1 MQKRKIKKYLFFI
14 LFPAFL
20 FGGYGAK
27 GQNTDALGTYT
38 PYSLYGLGNIEKQG
52 TAVNRAMGGIGTAL
66 RSNRYINY
74 MNPAS
79 ITNRDTLSFMLDFG
93 GDQKNI
99 YSTDGISKTA
109 YNTGNVKSFIF
120 SAPIYKKSALIV
132 GIVPYS
138 NIGYKFENMES
149 DPALVSQYGDIRY
162 RKYGEGS
169 INQLFVGGAM
179 NFLKNF
185 SIGAQYIYYFG
196 SLDRYSN
203 VLFGTDASIR
213 SITTGWD
220 YSLGASSVKA
230 GLQYFREFGEHDE
243 YYVTGG
249 VTYTLGTSLK
259 GDYERYA
266 HAQDGSNTIDTV
278 YSYSVNNAKV
288 KLPHEFSI
296 GATVGKRDKWMF
308 GADYAQQNWKSS
320 AYNDMG
326 GTEFTPQTARSFRV
340 GFEFIPNMYDIRYYF
355 KRVTY
360 RVGAYYDQTYMNFAG
375 NRINAAGF
383 TFGLSLPIYRLYNAF
398 NIAVDFGQRGST
410 KNNLVRERYVQ
421 FVLSISLHDLWFIKH
436 RYQ

>member
-230 GLQYFREFGEHDE
+230 GLQYFREFGEME
-243 YYVTGG
+243 FG
-249 VTYTLGTSLK
+249 
-259 GDYERYA
+259 E
-266 HAQDGSNTIDTV
+266 TIRRI
-278 YSYSVNNAKV
+278 V
-288 KLPHEFSI
+288 KLDHDATMKAFSKFI
-296 GATVGKRDKWMF
+296 NDASLNQEQIRFVHKIIQYLENEGVMDVGDLMKSPFDKPLSFIRMFDKKTMTELIDVIKDINTNATVI
-308 GADYAQQNWKSS
+308 
-320 AYNDMG
+320 
-326 GTEFTPQTARSFRV
+326 V
-340 GFEFIPNMYDIRYYF
+340 
-355 KRVTY
+355 
-360 RVGAYYDQTYMNFAG
+360 DQ
-375 NRINAAGF
+375 
-383 TFGLSLPIYRLYNAF
+383 
-398 NIAVDFGQRGST
+398 
-410 KNNLVRERYVQ
+410 
-421 FVLSISLHDLWFIKH
+421 
-436 RYQ
+436 